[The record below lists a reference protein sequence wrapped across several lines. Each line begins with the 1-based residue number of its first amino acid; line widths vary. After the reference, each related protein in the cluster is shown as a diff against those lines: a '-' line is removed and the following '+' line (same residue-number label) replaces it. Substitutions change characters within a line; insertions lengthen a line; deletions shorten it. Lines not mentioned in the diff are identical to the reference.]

1 MFGLPEQFLVFVLAH
16 FFLTPFNNAPHT
28 LTSFL

>member
-1 MFGLPEQFLVFVLAH
+1 MFGLPEQLLVFVLAH
-16 FFLTPFNNAPHT
+16 FLLTPFNNAPHI